1 MHCLD
6 PRGYNSDS
14 PGLQKGT
21 ETSCSSLVHRSPD
34 TSQEEHRSPPRPL
47 LLTLS
52 SPPPSPLPAR
62 GREKRVVTCER
73 ERGENRVASNVDR
86 GCDLAQALGA
96 ARDLLWGVR
105 EGSFWALGPL
115 AMGGRTRPP
124 PVALGKRAQY
134 SAPVFH
140 PLCIIAW
147 VRQRPGNPSVPS
159 ERAGRPR
166 IGRNSSSEFNDLA
179 DLDLFA
185 WSRAS
190 APPLPVSDIP
200 SKPLTLLTLY
210 HG

>member
-1 MHCLD
+1 VGPKPRQLTSLSCSRSTPRSAAAFAGGSPPRSASPLHRFD
-6 PRGYNSDS
+6 PRDYNSDS

-86 GCDLAQALGA
+86 GCYLAQALGA

-105 EGSFWALGPL
+105 EGSFWALGTL

-140 PLCIIAW
+140 PLCIVAR
-147 VRQRPGNPSVPS
+147 VAMDPGQ
-159 ERAGRPR
+159 EG
-166 IGRNSSSEFNDLA
+166 
-179 DLDLFA
+179 
-185 WSRAS
+185 
-190 APPLPVSDIP
+190 
-200 SKPLTLLTLY
+200 
-210 HG
+210 

>member
-1 MHCLD
+1 MAHNRIVRIPFKPEIHV
-6 PRGYNSDS
+6 PRAIN
-14 PGLQKGT
+14 QA
-21 ETSCSSLVHRSPD
+21 
-34 TSQEEHRSPPRPL
+34 PRPL

-62 GREKRVVTCER
+62 GREKRVVTRER

-105 EGSFWALGPL
+105 EGSFWALGTL

-140 PLCIIAW
+140 PLCIVAW
-147 VRQRPGNPSVPS
+147 VRQRQGESV
-159 ERAGRPR
+159 RAFGAGGATPNRAEFHAGEHARAELPPPRGR
-166 IGRNSSSEFNDLA
+166 L
-179 DLDLFA
+179 
-185 WSRAS
+185 AS
-190 APPLPVSDIP
+190 ADNPW
-200 SKPLTLLTLY
+200 
-210 HG
+210 